1 MIFFIHYSNSSHS
14 KVKTPSAHIIY
25 RKFSSKL
32 LFIYKQV
39 EKSFEMKKCSRN
51 GTAKIKKTRYRKVYN
66 VNSHTSMLDGF
77 YLTTQYQGE
86 CGHIEGHA
94 YSVSH

>member
-1 MIFFIHYSNSSHS
+1 MIKGHE
-14 KVKTPSAHIIY
+14 
-25 RKFSSKL
+25 
-32 LFIYKQV
+32 QV
-39 EKSFEMKKCSRN
+39 EKSLEMKKCSRN
-51 GTAKIKKTRYRKVYN
+51 GTAKIMKTRYRKVYN

-94 YSVSH
+94 YSVFFLPKML

>member
-1 MIFFIHYSNSSHS
+1 MHS
-14 KVKTPSAHIIY
+14 INI
-25 RKFSSKL
+25 
-32 LFIYKQV
+32 QV
-39 EKSFEMKKCSRN
+39 EKSLEMKKCSRN

-86 CGHIEGHA
+86 CGHIDGHA
-94 YSVSH
+94 YAVGVATSRTLTQPFPFFGNT